1 MQDRLQP
8 QRFEL
13 KYIISESKALA
24 VRDFVRSYLQIDE
37 YGEMMPDLSYH
48 IHSIYLDSDSLQ
60 LYQDTINGNRN
71 RFKLRMRYYDE
82 ELSSPVFFEIKR
94 RKNNCIL
101 KQRGAIRGE
110 WKREAVPWLLAG
122 HFPDE
127 AHLLSTEPKHMV
139 AIQRFILLMNQLRA
153 SPRAHVHYRRE
164 AWISRGDNS
173 IRVTMDRQVACA
185 PEFTPTLG
193 VSTEKVPPVFGNKV
207 VLELKFTDRFP
218 VWFQV
223 MVESLGLLQTSAA
236 KYADGIYLL
245 GAGRF
250 SERWTPVNGQGQAR
264 RRRPAWDAADRR
276 RRELVTEDAS

>member
-24 VRDFVRSYLQIDE
+24 VRDFVRSYLQLDE
-37 YGEMMPDLSYH
+37 YGESMPDLSYH
-48 IHSIYLDSDSLQ
+48 IHSIYLDSDNLQ

-82 ELSSPVFFEIKR
+82 EPDSPVFFEIKR

-101 KQRGAIRGE
+101 KQRGAVRGE

-127 AHLLSTEPKHMV
+127 IQLLSTEPKYMV

-153 SPRAHVHYRRE
+153 APRAHVHYRRE

-173 IRVTMDRQVACA
+173 IRVTMDREVVCA
-185 PEFTPTLG
+185 PEFAPTLG
-193 VSTEKVPPVFGNKV
+193 VSAVKVPHVFGNKV

-245 GAGRF
+245 GPERF
-250 SERWTPVNGQGQAR
+250 SEKWTPVSGHGR
-264 RRRPAWDAADRR
+264 PRRPMRASMDRR
-276 RRELVTEDAS
+276 RRELVTEDAP